1 LPTEVASL
9 AQRAAVSSSENYQ
22 IVNPTTARVKTL
34 LFDWDGTVVD
44 SAQLGLTAFEQSF
57 AALGVAFDHEVYRAV
72 YSPNW
77 YTVYEAMGLPKEKW
91 QQADELWVQHY
102 GEQTAQPVAG
112 AQATIRELKRKGY
125 RLGIVSSGSESR
137 VVREVSEL
145 RLERV
150 FEIVV
155 CNEQMENKKPHPEG
169 LETAMRSLGC
179 SREESC
185 YVGDSP
191 EDIEMGKRANV
202 LTVGVRS
209 AYPTSWKLESQ
220 RPDIFLKSLN
230 ELLDHF

>member
-1 LPTEVASL
+1 MT
-9 AQRAAVSSSENYQ
+9 VS
-22 IVNPTTARVKTL
+22 VNVL

-57 AALGVAFDHEVYRAV
+57 AALGVAFDHEIYRAV

-77 YTVYEAMGLPKEKW
+77 YSVYEAMGLPQEKW
-91 QQADELWVQHY
+91 QKADELWVQHY

-112 AQATIRELKRKGY
+112 AQETLNELKRKGY
-125 RLGIVSSGSESR
+125 RLGVVSSGSECR
-137 VVREVSEL
+137 VAREVSEL
-145 RLERV
+145 GLEGR
-150 FEIVV
+150 FEVVV

-191 EDIEMGKRANV
+191 EDIEMGKRANM

-209 AYPTSWKLESQ
+209 TYPTSWKLEGQ
-220 RPDIFLKSLN
+220 RPDIFLKSLT

>member
-1 LPTEVASL
+1 
-9 AQRAAVSSSENYQ
+9 
-22 IVNPTTARVKTL
+22 VNPKTALVKTL

-57 AALGVAFDHEVYRAV
+57 AALGVAFDHEIYRAV

-77 YTVYEAMGLPKEKW
+77 YSVYEAMGLPKEKW
-91 QQADELWVQHY
+91 QRADELWVQNY
-102 GEQTAQPVAG
+102 GEQTAQPVAD
-112 AQATIRELKRKGY
+112 AQETMRALKRKDY
-125 RLGIVSSGSESR
+125 RLGVVSSGSECR
-137 VVREVSEL
+137 VAREVSEL
-145 RLERV
+145 GLESL

-155 CNEQMENKKPHPEG
+155 CNEQMANKKPHPEG
-169 LETAMRSLGC
+169 LEIAMRSLGC

-191 EDIEMGKRANV
+191 EDIEMGKRANM

-209 AYPTSWKLESQ
+209 SYPTSWKLESHG
-220 RPDIFLKSLN
+220 PDIFLKSLT

>member
-1 LPTEVASL
+1 MSDSHRSIT
-9 AQRAAVSSSENYQ
+9 
-22 IVNPTTARVKTL
+22 TL
-34 LFDWDGTVVD
+34 LFDWDGTLVD
-44 SAQLGLTAFEQSF
+44 SAQLGQTAFEQSF

-77 YTVYEAMGLPKEKW
+77 YSVYEAMGLPKEKW
-91 QQADELWVQHY
+91 QKADELWIQLY
-102 GEQTAQPVAG
+102 GEQTALPVEG
-112 AQATIRELKRKGY
+112 AQETIRELKHRGY
-125 RLGIVSSGSESR
+125 RLGVVSSGSECR

-145 RLERV
+145 GLESI

-169 LETAMRSLGC
+169 LLTAMRSLG
-179 SREESC
+179 SSGQESC

-191 EDIEMGKRANV
+191 EDIEMGQRAGM

-209 AYPTSWKLESQ
+209 SYPTSWKLESQ

-230 ELLDHF
+230 ELLGHF

>member
-1 LPTEVASL
+1 MISVDPLMTQPVRSIT
-9 AQRAAVSSSENYQ
+9 
-22 IVNPTTARVKTL
+22 TL

-57 AALGVAFDHEVYRAV
+57 AALGVAFDHEVYQAV

-77 YTVYEAMGLPKEKW
+77 YSVYEAMGLPKEKW
-91 QQADELWVQHY
+91 QKADELWIQLY
-102 GEQTAQPVAG
+102 GEQIAQPVPG
-112 AQATIRELKRKGY
+112 AQETINELKRRGY
-125 RLGIVSSGSESR
+125 RLGVVSSGSGCR
-137 VVREVSEL
+137 VAREVTEL
-145 RLERV
+145 GLDSI
-150 FEIVV
+150 FEVVV

-169 LETAMRSLGC
+169 LETAMRALG
-179 SREESC
+179 SSQEESC

-191 EDIEMGKRANV
+191 EDIEMGRRANM

-220 RPDIFLKSLN
+220 RPDIFLKTFN